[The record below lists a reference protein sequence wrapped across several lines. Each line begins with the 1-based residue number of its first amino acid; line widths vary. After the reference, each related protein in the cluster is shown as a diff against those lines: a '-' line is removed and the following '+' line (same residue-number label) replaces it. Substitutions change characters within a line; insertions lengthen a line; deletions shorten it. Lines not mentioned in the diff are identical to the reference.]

1 MKIEIEEIKFDLS
14 KESIETITAK
24 KSELSP
30 EDYNILHKAHS
41 FYQDYCV
48 NKKTSIGDE
57 IKSKWREIRDYISK
71 EDKYKN
77 SICVFTNPDGT
88 KILK

>member
-1 MKIEIEEIKFDLS
+1 MKVEIENREFDLS
-14 KESIETITAK
+14 KESIETITIK
-24 KSELSP
+24 ESELP
-30 EDYNILHKAHS
+30 LENYNILYKAYN

-48 NKKTSIGDE
+48 GKKPSTGDE
-57 IKSKWREIRDYISK
+57 IKSKWREIREYISK